1 MSYAATKARLRP
13 DLYREDYTSIINA
26 LLMSGIGMMEAMK
39 IANEMKLAQKGYES
53 IMAQAVE
60 DGTMSKKKV
69 EGYYKGVKGI
79 YRYLKDQPTAARYMN
94 EGVRL
99 NAGGE
104 PNPIKPKDVTSK
116 VDDAVDKVIDKD
128 PDLAMYDEVAGD
140 VVSGK
145 KGKEELRKTV
155 KKLIKGK
162 GYGDDSIAGKMA
174 TTAPPSHMTAGGF
187 TAKDVI
193 DEESIRDTISR
204 VHRVIYGDDMLVGGG
219 KKGLTITRDQAIL
232 YKKVIDDA
240 RDRGDEEMVEY
251 LTNVR
256 NKINTASSAKD
267 TSSVAKTGKDLASD
281 VATEVLGDAAKET
294 VTTATVD
301 VAEDLSEEAAKK
313 AAEEAAKKLAQETA
327 EGVAEETAK
336 KAADAIPVAGDIYD
350 VGSAVGT
357 IVSPN
362 KNIGQRAGA
371 LLTGLGAGGKY
382 LPIPGAVPVGE
393 AVEKIGKGI
402 ELASTF
408 VPPKQ
413 TNTAEN
419 NITRNNVRNIMNKS
433 RGFVDPELERWK
445 KKKGY
450 GYG

>member
-1 MSYAATKARLRP
+1 
-13 DLYREDYTSIINA
+13 
-26 LLMSGIGMMEAMK
+26 
-39 IANEMKLAQKGYES
+39 
-53 IMAQAVE
+53 
-60 DGTMSKKKV
+60 
-69 EGYYKGVKGI
+69 
-79 YRYLKDQPTAARYMN
+79 
-94 EGVRL
+94 
-99 NAGGE
+99 
-104 PNPIKPKDVTSK
+104 
-116 VDDAVDKVIDKD
+116 
-128 PDLAMYDEVAGD
+128 
-140 VVSGK
+140 
-145 KGKEELRKTV
+145 
-155 KKLIKGK
+155 
-162 GYGDDSIAGKMA
+162 
-174 TTAPPSHMTAGGF
+174 
-187 TAKDVI
+187 
-193 DEESIRDTISR
+193 
-204 VHRVIYGDDMLVGGG
+204 
-219 KKGLTITRDQAIL
+219 
-232 YKKVIDDA
+232 
-240 RDRGDEEMVEY
+240 MVEY

-256 NKINTASSAKD
+256 NKINSFGSTKD
-267 TSSVAKTGKDLASD
+267 TSSVAKTGKELAGD

-294 VTTATVD
+294 ATTATID

-336 KAADAIPVAGDIYD
+336 KAADAIPIAGDIYD

-362 KNIGQRAGA
+362 KNIGQKTGA

-382 LPIPGAVPVGE
+382 IPIPGAGPVGE

-450 GYG
+450 GYV